1 MNGTYHHASASVFAF
16 TFPVFHLP
24 FCLLDSHLP
33 HPLPFFGS
41 NTCVIE
47 HYMSLSVTMAKTVYY
62 LINIIV
68 KTQTSPPASS
78 ITDLLN
84 GMCPLGNISY
94 FLLIFLLRRV
104 SP

>member
-1 MNGTYHHASASVFAF
+1 MTQPSIFAL
-16 TFPVFHLP
+16 TLPVFHRP

-33 HPLPFFGS
+33 HPNSFFKS
-41 NTCVIE
+41 NTCVIGP
-47 HYMSLSVTMAKTVYY
+47 YTSLSITMPKTFYY
-62 LINIIV
+62 LRNIIV
-68 KTQTSPPASS
+68 KTQSLPFASS

-94 FLLIFLLRRV
+94 FLLVLLLRLL